1 MARLNVVKIGDS
13 VLREKC
19 MEVHKFND
27 NLHRLL
33 DNMAE
38 TMYAEQ
44 GVGLAAPQV
53 GIPKRVVVIDTEG
66 ELIELVNPVIVES
79 SGNQTGEE
87 GCLSIPG
94 EYEEVSRA
102 AEVTVRGQDREG
114 REITLTGSGML
125 ARAIQHEID
134 HLDGVL
140 FVDRVRKG

>member
-102 AEVTVRGQDREG
+102 AEVTVRGQDRDG
-114 REITLTGSGML
+114 QEITMTGSGML

>member
-102 AEVTVRGQDREG
+102 AEVTVKGQDREG